1 MDPISG
7 IQPTGSKLQT
17 HGEMQAHRQ
26 AQARETAETF
36 EAMFLSTMLSSMK
49 MGIDPDS
56 VMGGGHGE
64 AAYQSMVAEQ
74 YGKAMTE
81 MGGIGIADAIYREI
95 LKAQE
100 AG

>member
-1 MDPISG
+1 MDPISS

-17 HGEMQAHRQ
+17 HGEMQAQRQ

-56 VMGGGHGE
+56 IMGGGQGE
-64 AAYQSMVAEQ
+64 AAYQSMVSEQ
-74 YGKAMTE
+74 YGKTMTE
-81 MGGIGIADAIYREI
+81 MGGIGIADAIYKEI

>member
-1 MDPISG
+1 MDPISS

-17 HGEMQAHRQ
+17 HGEMQAQRQ

-64 AAYQSMVAEQ
+64 AAYQSMVSEQ

-81 MGGIGIADAIYREI
+81 MGGIGIADAIYKEI